1 MANDKAQMSNQIPNP
16 NVKKIYDLSERTARF
31 GECVIDFV
39 KTLPTNQ
46 INQPLISQ
54 IIRSGTSVG
63 ANYMEAD
70 GADSKKDFLHKIGL
84 CKRDSKETQHWL
96 RMIAHAN
103 PSLQENCRNLWR
115 EAHELTLIFS
125 KISLNRE
132 DN

>member
-1 MANDKAQMSNQIPNP
+1 RMTNDKAQMPNQTPNP
-16 NVKKIYDLSERTARF
+16 NKKIYDLAERTARF
-31 GECVIDFV
+31 GEAVIDFV
-39 KTLPTNQ
+39 RTLPKDQ

-54 IIRSGTSVG
+54 IIRSSTSIG

-84 CKRDSKETQHWL
+84 CKREAKETQHWL

-103 PSLQENCRNLWR
+103 IPFKEKCRELWQ

-125 KISLNRE
+125 KIGTRKPE
-132 DN
+132 K